1 MPSASGSLDSG
12 SIDVEA
18 VDSIGGSQ
26 LRPTASAGARSDA
39 GGRLGGDRRVR
50 DDVLAADC
58 DLSAADRD
66 LSAADRDLP
75 AVDPD
80 LPSDRDL
87 PAERVRAL
95 TEEVAALEAEVEA
108 LEAEVEALEAEVEWK
123 ERQRQQVIDNYKS
136 IVAAQ
141 RDPDRSSE
149 TSAAASATSDGRGLL
164 AAVASR
170 TGRLAAW
177 LRPGRE

>member
-1 MPSASGSLDSG
+1 MMPSASGSLDSG

-18 VDSIGGSQ
+18 VDSIDGSQ

-50 DDVLAADC
+50 DDAL
-58 DLSAADRD
+58 AADRD
-66 LSAADRDLP
+66 LS

-108 LEAEVEALEAEVEWK
+108 LEAEVEWK
-123 ERQRQQVIDNYKS
+123 ERQRQQVIDNYES

>member
-1 MPSASGSLDSG
+1 MMPSASGSLDSG

-18 VDSIGGSQ
+18 VDSIDGSQ
-26 LRPTASAGARSDA
+26 LRPTASAGARLDA

-50 DDVLAADC
+50 DDAL
-58 DLSAADRD
+58 AADRD
-66 LSAADRDLP
+66 LSAADRDLS

-80 LPSDRDL
+80 LPPDRDL

-108 LEAEVEALEAEVEWK
+108 LEAEVEWK
-123 ERQRQQVIDNYKS
+123 ERQRQQVIDNYES